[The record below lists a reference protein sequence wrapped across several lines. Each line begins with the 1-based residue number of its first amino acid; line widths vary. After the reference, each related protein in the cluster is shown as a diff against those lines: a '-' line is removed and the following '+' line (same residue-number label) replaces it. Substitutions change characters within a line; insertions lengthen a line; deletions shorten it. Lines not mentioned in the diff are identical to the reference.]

1 MKFQKIL
8 LDIDN
13 TIYDYESTHQ
23 LALSAIKQ
31 FFLTNFGVLE
41 SDFVHLY
48 SQARK
53 IIHINLSETASA
65 HNRLLYFQKLLELIK
80 INPLKYALTLYN
92 LYWDTFINNI
102 KFFDGV
108 VELLTKYRNNIC
120 FLTDLTADIQL
131 KKINLLNLDQYA
143 NCIVTSEEAGKEKP
157 HPFIFH
163 LALEKLKIQKYDVC
177 MIGDSY
183 SKDIV
188 GAINLEIKS
197 IWLNR
202 TNEKRE
208 YDPNLVVEV
217 NEFHNILNLV

>member
-1 MKFQKIL
+1 
-8 LDIDN
+8 
-13 TIYDYESTHQ
+13 
-23 LALSAIKQ
+23 
-31 FFLTNFGVLE
+31 
-41 SDFVHLY
+41 
-48 SQARK
+48 
-53 IIHINLSETASA
+53 
-65 HNRLLYFQKLLELIK
+65 
-80 INPLKYALTLYN
+80 
-92 LYWDTFINNI
+92 
-102 KFFDGV
+102 
-108 VELLTKYRNNIC
+108 
-120 FLTDLTADIQL
+120 
-131 KKINLLNLDQYA
+131 
-143 NCIVTSEEAGKEKP
+143 VTSEEAGKEKP